1 MNAASLADSP
11 LIQAHYDLFDRLRYG
26 SQVALPITLNLIDS
40 LADDVA
46 VPARAFHVVRRLYRL
61 DRHDFVV
68 FINH

>member
-1 MNAASLADSP
+1 
-11 LIQAHYDLFDRLRYG
+11 
-26 SQVALPITLNLIDS
+26 
-40 LADDVA
+40 